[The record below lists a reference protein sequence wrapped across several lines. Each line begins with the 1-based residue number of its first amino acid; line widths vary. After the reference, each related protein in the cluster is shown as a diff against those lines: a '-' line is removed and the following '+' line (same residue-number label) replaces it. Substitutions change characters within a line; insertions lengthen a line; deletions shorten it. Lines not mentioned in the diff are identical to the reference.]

1 MSADRSDAG
10 DSAGCGLLTVGTT
23 PGATTSSPSGGGHRK
38 FVDRRSPAR
47 PYPEQRFRRA
57 DPGVGR
63 IVHALLGR
71 GRSKRGWFEL
81 SLERVLLALGL
92 LVAAGACTV
101 GTTVVLFVLRLLRLF
116 GGTFLDDTVSTA
128 ACRAVLAGTPRRNTG
143 STLQHLKRTSD

>member
-81 SLERVLLALGL
+81 SLERVLLTLGL
-92 LVAAGACTV
+92 FVATGAGAV
-101 GTTVVLFVLRLLRLF
+101 
-116 GGTFLDDTVSTA
+116 
-128 ACRAVLAGTPRRNTG
+128 
-143 STLQHLKRTSD
+143 